1 MGNSSPPYMYGHP
14 DAFRFKG
21 PTDRPFNPKAVT
33 ESSWTR
39 PAPKPK
45 PKGPLVNFN
54 RHPDSYSNLPDG
66 RSRWTPMS
74 PRTKGKVFY
83 GRRVQLGLR
92 VLALIGA
99 LGSLFCAIVIK
110 GVATSIIWIVRV
122 GPAVAILHT
131 IYGIYH
137 LCRSP
142 VTRPPAS
149 QASYMLFA
157 STLDLGLVPF
167 YGFAAYL
174 GYMEY
179 NSSTYSWQT
188 LLSTDVD
195 VIMTIAKATFFLS
208 VVNGGLHLISLGIS
222 AWLCNIFRQ
231 ISHLPPDL
239 NPLEDNLTARPH
251 KRTKSEIAEKHA
263 SSSTLDSTMSAAQ
276 PLIGAPRTIPF
287 THTRAKSS
295 ISEDNSLRVPVDMTK
310 MRGGSQSSIPQMPFQ
325 YRANTL
331 EETTYEIPLHND
343 EIVTRSTS
351 SIPCSTPVRQPSP
364 EVPNRSQCVS
374 PASDNWIAYSSRST
388 SPVEEAK
395 NGHPAPRESSSVY
408 SRAETPASAN
418 GMIDWMSL
426 AQKYGWEISE
436 TISEDLR
443 GEYES
448 LAMHEYY
455 GTEDDSHN
463 VRKNGLYD
471 HDYDRDEGDIGD
483 HRINIFQDH
492 HDSDD
497 ESIAETL
504 KVNPL
509 ALNPPTPQP
518 VLPESTPEIKKT
530 PSRMVLGD
538 IPNLSPTPTKTK
550 VPPLDTSE
558 KDGHFYGDMDG
569 KAGLRNVLGATAPV
583 QSPSTKKTKLVKR
596 KTDKHSSYGPL
607 KHVEEVDESPA
618 PMAALDPNASEGDR
632 KGRVVSNSGA
642 DFARRGVQGSSY
654 GNYIAGLGVGRRRD
668 VSGKMAEEG
677 RGGIDVMKSTGGNG
691 IANGSAPTNV
701 GASPNSKSGSSSP
714 IRAAGWARF
723 AGL

>member
-14 DAFRFKG
+14 DAFKFKG

-39 PAPKPK
+39 PAPKPR
-45 PKGPLVNFN
+45 PRGPLVNLN

-179 NSSTYSWQT
+179 NSTTYSWQT

-195 VIMTIAKATFFLS
+195 VIMTIAKATFYLS
-208 VVNGGLHLISLGIS
+208 VINGSLHLISLGIS

-231 ISHLPPDL
+231 IAQLPPDL

-263 SSSTLDSTMSAAQ
+263 SGSTLDSTMSAAQ

-287 THTRAKSS
+287 THTRARSS
-295 ISEDNSLRVPVDMTK
+295 VSEDNSLRVPVDMTK

-331 EETTYEIPLHND
+331 EDTSYEIPLHND
-343 EIVTRSTS
+343 DIVTRSTS

-374 PASDNWIAYSSRST
+374 PASDNWIAYSSRSA
-388 SPVEEAK
+388 SPIEEVK
-395 NGHPAPRESSSVY
+395 NEHPAPREASSVY

-426 AQKYGWEISE
+426 AQKYGWDISE

-455 GTEDDSHN
+455 GTEEDSHN

-471 HDYDRDEGDIGD
+471 HDHNNDEHDIGD
-483 HRINIFQDH
+483 HRIDIFQDNR
-492 HDSDD
+492 DSDD
-497 ESIAETL
+497 ESVTETL
-504 KVNPL
+504 KVRNPL
-509 ALNPPTPQP
+509 AMNPPTPQP
-518 VLPESTPEIKKT
+518 EDKKT
-530 PSRMVLGD
+530 PNRMVLGD

-550 VPPLDTSE
+550 VPPLDSSE
-558 KDGHFYGDMDG
+558 KDGHFYGDMEG
-569 KAGLRNVLGATAPV
+569 KAGLRNVLGATP
-583 QSPSTKKTKLVKR
+583 PSNKKPKLVKR
-596 KTDKHSSYGPL
+596 RTDKNNSYGPL
-607 KHVEEVDESPA
+607 KQVVEDDGEYAA

-642 DFARRGVQGSSY
+642 DFTRRGVQGSSSY

-677 RGGIDVMKSTGGNG
+677 RGGVDAMKASGGGGG
-691 IANGSAPTNV
+691 IANGSATTSA
-701 GASPNSKSGSSSP
+701 GAKTGSSP

>member
-1 MGNSSPPYMYGHP
+1 MGNSSPPFLYGHP

-21 PTDRPFNPKAVT
+21 PTDRAFNPKAVT
-33 ESSWTR
+33 QSSWSR
-39 PAPKPK
+39 PAPKSK
-45 PKGPLVNFN
+45 QKGPLIGFN
-54 RHPDSYSNLPDG
+54 RHPDSYSNIPDG

-74 PRTKGKVFY
+74 PRTKGKVIY
-83 GRRVQLGLR
+83 GRKIQLGLR
-92 VLALIGA
+92 ILELTGA

-110 GVATSIIWIVRV
+110 NIAATIVWIVRV

-131 IYGIYH
+131 LYAIYH

-142 VTRPPAS
+142 VTRPPGS

-167 YGFAAYL
+167 YAFAAYL
-174 GYMEY
+174 GYREY
-179 NSSTYSWQT
+179 NADTYSWQT

-195 VIMTIAKATFFLS
+195 VITIIAKATFYLS

-222 AWLCNIFRQ
+222 ALLFNIFRQ
-231 ISHLPPDL
+231 IAHLPPDL
-239 NPLEDNLTARPH
+239 NPLEDNLTARSH

-263 SSSTLDSTMSAAQ
+263 SSSTLDSTHSVAE
-276 PLIGAPRTIPF
+276 PLIGEPRKVPF
-287 THTRAKSS
+287 MHTRAQS
-295 ISEDNSLRVPVDMTK
+295 SEDNTLRVPVDMI
-310 MRGGSQSSIPQMPFQ
+310 MQRGTSQTSVPQMPFQ

-331 EETTYEIPLHND
+331 EDTTYEIPVHDLD
-343 EIVTRSTS
+343 FVTRPTS

-364 EVPNRSQCVS
+364 ELPNRSQCVS
-374 PASDNWIAYSSRST
+374 PASDNWIAYSSRSAT
-388 SPVEEAK
+388 PVEEAK
-395 NGHPAPRESSSVY
+395 NENPAPREPSSVY
-408 SRAETPASAN
+408 SRAATPASAT
-418 GMIDWMSL
+418 GVVDWMSL
-426 AQKYGWEISE
+426 AQTYGWDIDK

-448 LAMHEYY
+448 LAMHEFY
-455 GTEDDSHN
+455 GNEDDAHN

-471 HDYDRDEGDIGD
+471 HDNRDERDLGDQ
-483 HRINIFQDH
+483 RIDIYQDH
-492 HDSDD
+492 GDSDD
-497 ESIAETL
+497 EYASNSL

-518 VLPESTPEIKKT
+518 TLDAKKELTRT

-550 VPPLDTSE
+550 VPPLERPED
-558 KDGHFYGDMDG
+558 DGHFHGETDIEPITEAEV
-569 KAGLRNVLGATAPV
+569 KAV
-583 QSPSTKKTKLVKR
+583 KKTKLVKR

-607 KHVEEVDESPA
+607 KQLAEDPAENDDEDTPA
-618 PMAALDPNASEGDR
+618 NLTVTERDR

-642 DFARRGVQGSSY
+642 DFGRRVGQNSSMSY

-668 VSGKMAEEG
+668 VSGKVAEEG
-677 RGGIDVMKSTGGNG
+677 RGGIESPPSNASSGDST
-691 IANGSAPTNV
+691 P
-701 GASPNSKSGSSSP
+701 
-714 IRAAGWARF
+714 RAAGWARF